1 MKQTRNY
8 GFTLIEIIVVLAILA
23 MAAMLIVPRISTS
36 ESTLFQSDIREAV
49 SILKYGRRMSVI
61 QGKDTTVVLESNPQQ
76 EKRPLRLNPKHWIAR
91 VASLKC
97 QSNTEK
103 DEEDT
108 KNDDDNEKQD
118 ETCSVTFY
126 PEGGSSASNI
136 LLRFQHYRAKIT
148 LNPLTGKAEWELLEY
163 ERE

>member
-8 GFTLIEIIVVLAILA
+8 GFTLIEIIIVLAILA
-23 MAAMLIVPRISTS
+23 MAATLIMPRISTS
-36 ESTLFQSDIREAV
+36 ESTLFYSDVREAV

-76 EKRPLRLNPKHWIAR
+76 EKRPRRLNPKHWIAR
-91 VASLKC
+91 VASLQCK
-97 QSNTEK
+97 SSH
-103 DEEDT
+103 EEE
-108 KNDDDNEKQD
+108 NDDDDEKQD
-118 ETCSVTFY
+118 ATCSVTFY

-136 LLRFQHYRAKIT
+136 VVRFQHYRAKIT